1 MAEGQGLARYIPLMA
16 LHPDALVVRGGTS
29 RDVGV
34 LRTKVDEAIE
44 DGDGAVISVFC
55 DSKRN
60 DAEPGMSLH
69 ELCAESE
76 VVHTKVQVTTV
87 SKLREQGFE
96 PILDVSG
103 GQRFTHHH
111 VVLAEPMQES
121 ELQAFIDCFDEP
133 VANPTGG
140 KRKRSK

>member
-1 MAEGQGLARYIPLMA
+1 MA
-16 LHPDALVVRGGTS
+16 LHPDALVVRAGKV
-29 RDVGV
+29 RDIET
-34 LRTKVDEAIE
+34 LKTKVDEAIE

-55 DSKRN
+55 DVRRTDS
-60 DAEPGMSLH
+60 DAMSLY

-87 SKLREQGFE
+87 SRLRAQGFE
-96 PILDVSG
+96 PILDISN

-111 VVLAEPMQES
+111 IVLTEPVQES
-121 ELQAFIDCFDEP
+121 SLQAFIDCFDEAI
-133 VANPTGG
+133 ANPAGG